1 MSFATDALTIA
12 QEAYKDALSGKRKK
26 LNGRELE
33 QHDIDALYDNVIK
46 LENRVA
52 KETSSA
58 AGHTSGSIRMH
69 S

>member
-1 MSFATDALTIA
+1 MSFATDALAIA
-12 QEAYKDALSGKRKK
+12 QESYKDALSGKRKK

-33 QHDIDALYDNVIK
+33 QHDIDALYDNVVK

-52 KETSSA
+52 TESSKS
-58 AGHTSGSIRMH
+58 AGHTSGSIRIH